1 LGNIALKDDLI
12 SVIEQALD
20 ASVDAETFA
29 DMVAER
35 VRTRQVETP
44 ADMAGES
51 SPLRRYVHDRGLE
64 CGYPKWSQNVIR
76 GVRWSPD

>member
-35 VRTRQVETP
+35 VRTRQVESP
-44 ADMAGES
+44 ADIAA
-51 SPLRRYVHDRGLE
+51 
-64 CGYPKWSQNVIR
+64 
-76 GVRWSPD
+76 